1 MKESFLSDPVDQN
14 LLSILRIDKSDQIYT
29 IVFQD
34 EPRLLWLRLPRGK
47 KSLFEGRAHRRNSWV
62 SQPRWMF
69 RPHGWTEG
77 RLSNTRMC

>member
-34 EPRLLWLRLPRGK
+34 EPRLL
-47 KSLFEGRAHRRNSWV
+47 
-62 SQPRWMF
+62 
-69 RPHGWTEG
+69 
-77 RLSNTRMC
+77 